1 MLLGLL
7 DIMLRLEVGLRIDLL
22 VGLPVGLLEYLLVV
36 GLLVGLL
43 VGVLRL
49 GADLEPLL
57 GGGGGIP
64 MDLPLPGVRLV
75 VLLLIG
81 ELLREGTRVDLLVVG
96 LPLLILD
103 LLPYIISYPL
113 TLLLYYPLVYQ
124 PYKLLHP
131 YMQLPHLFGQYKT
144 SQVDLQVQKL

>member
-36 GLLVGLL
+36 GLPVGLL

-75 VLLLIG
+75 VLLLIV
-81 ELLREGTRVDLLVVG
+81 ELLRDGTRVDLLVVG

-124 PYKLLHP
+124 PYRLLHP

>member
-7 DIMLRLEVGLRIDLL
+7 DIMLRLEVGLRIDPL

-36 GLLVGLL
+36 GLAVGLL

-49 GADLEPLL
+49 VSDLELLL

-75 VLLLIG
+75 VLPLIG
-81 ELLREGTRVDLLVVG
+81 ELLRDGTRIDLLVVG

-103 LLPYIISYPL
+103 LLPNIISYPL
-113 TLLLYYPLVYQ
+113 TLLLYYPLAYQ
-124 PYKLLHP
+124 PCKL
-131 YMQLPHLFGQYKT
+131 
-144 SQVDLQVQKL
+144 